1 MQPRVVTGDGSAGT
15 SHQSPGIR
23 ERTPPAICRGLR
35 SGVHRCATEQAIVT
49 GGRSLV
55 TCHLSIRSGR
65 RGRRPLRGTAG
76 RLPALPGPEIATNTK
91 YFCFFLNL
99 FSFSCVY
106 VAERKKG
113 GAGMPNDTGFA
124 ELYKKLVEHSFEA
137 NPERL
142 ARTRSRL
149 IAQLS
154 AHCPTAQSK
163 WAWTKTP
170 SYDTITITESAGEK
184 QK

>member
-15 SHQSPGIR
+15 SHQSPENAR
-23 ERTPPAICRGLR
+23 EALSFR
-35 SGVHRCATEQAIVT
+35 SGAHRAPRDRLSSSVACHL
-49 GGRSLV
+49 SPV

-76 RLPALPGPEIATNTK
+76 RLPALPDPEIATNTK
-91 YFCFFLNL
+91 FFCFFLNL

-124 ELYKKLVEHSFEA
+124 ELYKKLVGHSFEA